1 MDKYLYAVCS
11 VTLDEMQ
18 NGDTPECTGKPV
30 TFFVNAQ
37 EAYNDALK
45 RQHEPNTP
53 WNYTPIGPNQVLIG
67 VPRITMVFRC
77 SLSDEQIS
85 KMTETTQPFS
95 AGSWSGKIDK
105 DTICDVQSC
114 MPKDLLHPEGVF
126 AVEWV
131 PTHSVPSH
139 AQMCAEAYNRNMAYD
154 DFWKS
159 MQKTNPQ
166 VLSNFNIQDPAIQR
180 ACEDAFGAHGFMKK
194 PLDEL
199 PMEQAYCQQFMRLMT
214 HDQPLDVA
222 VKTDSFH
229 QYFNSR
235 LDEIAAI
242 NPTISTPQLVTEAME
257 QTVSQ
262 FQQFANMSHNLHEQ
276 LLFNQLAT
284 MNTIC
289 GPLLNN
295 VATEQQSDFVNIFVN
310 KIQNT
315 QDSMDSAV
323 LERLAQEA
331 SDSVQ
336 TVGDMSHD
344 DGVSEYLLNV

>member
-18 NGDTPECTGKPV
+18 NGDTPELTGKPV
-30 TFFVNAQ
+30 TFFINAQ
-37 EAYNDALK
+37 EASNNALK
-45 RQHEPNTP
+45 RQHEQNTP
-53 WNYTPIGPNQVLIG
+53 LTYTPIGPNQVLIG
-67 VPRITMVFRC
+67 TPHITMVFRC

-85 KMTETTQPFS
+85 KMTETAQPFS

-105 DTICDVQSC
+105 GTICDVQSW
-114 MPKDLLHPEGVF
+114 MSRDFLHPKDVF
-126 AVEWV
+126 SDEWV
-131 PTHSVPSH
+131 PQNSVPSH
-139 AQMCAEAYNRNMAYD
+139 AKMCAEAYNRNMAYD

-159 MQKTNPQ
+159 IKKTTPQ
-166 VLSNFNIQDPAIQR
+166 VLSSFNIQDPAIQR

-276 LLFNQLAT
+276 LLFNQLAM

-289 GPLLNN
+289 GQSLDKV
-295 VATEQQSDFVNIFVN
+295 VAEQQPDFVNIFVN

-323 LERLAQEA
+323 LDRLSQEA

-336 TVGDMSHD
+336 TVGDAAHD
-344 DGVSEYLLNV
+344 HVGEYLLNL